1 MDTPGKELGAFL
13 ASRRAKITP
22 RQAGLPTLGGKRRV
36 PGLRREELAMLAGV
50 SVEYLTRVERG
61 NADGVS
67 NSVLESLCRAL
78 QLDEAETSHLSDL
91 ARAAR
96 TSTRE
101 PRRRAQPTV
110 RPSSRRSRNPW
121 GPARRSVA

>member
-22 RQAGLPTLGGKRRV
+22 QQAGLPTFGGSRRG
-36 PGLRREELAMLAGV
+36 PGLRREELALLAGV

-67 NSVLESLCRAL
+67 DSVLAALSRAL
-78 QLDEAETSHLSDL
+78 KLDEPNPSPLSAL
-91 ARAAR
+91 ARPTR
-96 TSTRE
+96 SGPRE
-101 PRRRAQPTV
+101 PRR
-110 RPSSRRSRNPW
+110 
-121 GPARRSVA
+121 

>member
-22 RQAGLPTLGGKRRV
+22 RQAGLPTFGGKRRV

-61 NADGVS
+61 NADGGS
-67 NSVLESLCRAL
+67 GRVLAALGRAL
-78 QLDEAETSHLSDL
+78 QLDEAETSPLSDL
-91 ARAAR
+91 AGAAR

-101 PRRRAQPTV
+101 PRRRAQP
-110 RPSSRRSRNPW
+110 
-121 GPARRSVA
+121 